1 MINVDKFFGFNDQ
14 EQVCLSFLLLAIY
27 TSAGKTALFNALT
40 GESKMEGKE
49 MFTTLST
56 FTRAIDLKNDKKI
69 LISDTVGFVSKLQ
82 LAYIINAFKST
93 LQDIT
98 YSVLFCL

>member
-1 MINVDKFFGFNDQ
+1 MPIISIAG
-14 EQVCLSFLLLAIY
+14 Y
-27 TSAGKTALFNALT
+27 TSAGKTTLFNALT
-40 GESKMEGKE
+40 GEYKVEGKE